1 MAPWRSVKVSH
12 SLALKK
18 SNSHTLSRAGML
30 VAVAT
35 LAWAM
40 ITTETCAG
48 AVRIQGSTTFNTTIV
63 GPFGSAVEA
72 ETGLQLAVVPN
83 NSRLGLLSLFAG
95 EADLA
100 MLSAELKSEVD
111 LLRQSDPGLPFERLR
126 AFEITRSHVA
136 FVVHPDN
143 PIRSLPL
150 DAIRRILTGEV
161 TNWKDFG
168 WADLPIRLITV
179 KQGGGVLTTV
189 ETRLLGSDHLSA
201 PDVIR
206 LRIGAQILTVVAQER
221 GAIGLS
227 QSTLVQERHA
237 TELLVDPPIEQVLS
251 LVSLG
256 DPPKDVVALVEAMR
270 RKYRSDK

>member
-1 MAPWRSVKVSH
+1 M
-12 SLALKK
+12 L
-18 SNSHTLSRAGML
+18 L

-35 LAWAM
+35 IAWTM
-40 ITTETCAG
+40 VTTEAYAG
-48 AVRIQGSTTFNTTIV
+48 TVRIQGSTTFNTTIV
-63 GPFGSAVEA
+63 GPFGSVVEA

-100 MLSAELKSEVD
+100 MLSTELKNEVD

-143 PIRSLPL
+143 PVRRLPL

-168 WADLPIRLITV
+168 GADLPIRLITV
-179 KQGGGVLTTV
+179 KQGGGVLMTV
-189 ETRLLGSDHLSA
+189 ETRLLGSGHLSA
-201 PDVIR
+201 PDVVR
-206 LRIGAQILTVVAQER
+206 LRIGSQILTVVAQEP

-256 DPPKDVVALVEAMR
+256 DPPDHVVALVEAMR
-270 RKYRSDK
+270 RKYRSDQ